1 MPIIKSAKKKLRK
14 DKKRTAQNEGIKNTL
29 RDTIKK
35 ARKSPTDKTVKAAV
49 SLADKAAKRHI
60 LHKNK
65 AAHIKAVLS
74 KLLVSQKK
82 TKTDENNKPVA
93 LKTTKKTPIKK

>member
-14 DKKRTAQNEGIKNTL
+14 DKKRTAQNRIIKDTL
-29 RDTIKK
+29 QDILKK
-35 ARKSPTDKTVKAAV
+35 ARKSPSEKTVNHAV

-65 AAHIKAVLS
+65 SARIKAALS
-74 KLLVSQKK
+74 KLLILQKK
-82 TKTDENNKPVA
+82 TKTNEKSTPA
-93 LKTTKKTPIKK
+93 AQKKTVTKK

>member
-14 DKKRTAQNEGIKNTL
+14 DKKRTAQNKTIKDTL
-29 RDTIKK
+29 QDILKK
-35 ARKSPTDKTVKAAV
+35 ARKSPSAKTVNQAV

-65 AAHIKAVLS
+65 AARIKATLS
-74 KLLVSQKK
+74 KLLTSEKKTNANPKNAPVKQKK
-82 TKTDENNKPVA
+82 SPA
-93 LKTTKKTPIKK
+93 KK